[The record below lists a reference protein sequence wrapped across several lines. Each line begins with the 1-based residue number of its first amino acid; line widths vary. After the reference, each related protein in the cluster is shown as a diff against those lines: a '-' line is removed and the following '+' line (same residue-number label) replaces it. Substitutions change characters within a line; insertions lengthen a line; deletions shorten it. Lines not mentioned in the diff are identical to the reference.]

1 MDANDKL
8 LGENIYNIMSS
19 WLGQNPNFN
28 RKLVLEAPLIS
39 PTDEKKTSSH
49 IPLKRKK
56 KTINIQFLSVLL
68 SEQIAAHFLYYQPLG
83 QHW

>member
-8 LGENIYNIMSS
+8 LGENIYNIMSKS
-19 WLGQNPNFN
+19 KKNPNFD

-56 KTINIQFLSVLL
+56 KPINIQFLSVLL

>member
-8 LGENIYNIMSS
+8 LGENIYNIMSKS
-19 WLGQNPNFN
+19 KKNPNFD

-56 KTINIQFLSVLL
+56 K
-68 SEQIAAHFLYYQPLG
+68 P
-83 QHW
+83 

>member
-8 LGENIYNIMSS
+8 LGENIYNIMSKS
-19 WLGQNPNFN
+19 KKNPNFD

-49 IPLKRKK
+49 ISL
-56 KTINIQFLSVLL
+56 LSVKRNNNHSISLCP
-68 SEQIAAHFLYYQPLG
+68 SV
-83 QHW
+83 